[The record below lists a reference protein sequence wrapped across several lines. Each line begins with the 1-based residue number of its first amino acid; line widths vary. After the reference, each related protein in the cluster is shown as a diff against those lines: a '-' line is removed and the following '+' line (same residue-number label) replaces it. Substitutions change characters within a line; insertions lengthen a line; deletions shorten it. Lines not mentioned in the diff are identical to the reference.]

1 MKERGMKGFGK
12 RYRGGKG
19 EDKGAIM
26 RVSGRKKY
34 KMKKKGG
41 PRKQMR

>member
-1 MKERGMKGFGK
+1 MKGFGK
-12 RYRGGKG
+12 RYRGAKG

-26 RVSGRKKY
+26 RVPGRKKY
-34 KMKKKGG
+34 KMKKKRG

>member
-1 MKERGMKGFGK
+1 MKGFGK

-19 EDKGAIM
+19 EDKVNKGAIM